1 MNYWLIK
8 FSPKRTSWVDILVK
22 GKFTM
27 RGVRNYQ
34 ARNYLKEMAL
44 SNIVLYYHSQY
55 ELQVMGQMEVIR
67 TAYQDISSSD
77 PKWISVDFKPVKTL
91 ENPVTLKKIK
101 ATRELQNIAII
112 KQPRLSVMPITE
124 YEFDTLLHLSTV

>member
-8 FSPKRTSWVDILVK
+8 FSSKRSSWVDILVN

-27 RGVRNYQ
+27 RCVRNYQ
-34 ARNYLKEMAL
+34 ARNYLKEIAL
-44 SNIVLYYHSQY
+44 SDSVLHYHSQY
-55 ELQVMGQMEVIR
+55 ELQVMGIMKVIR

-77 PKWISVDFKPVKTL
+77 SKWVSVDFKPVKTL

-101 ATRELQNIAII
+101 ATKELQNMAII
-112 KQPRLSVMPITE
+112 KQPRLAVMPITK
-124 YEFDTLLHLSTV
+124 YEFDTLLHLSNI

>member
-44 SNIVLYYHSQY
+44 SDSVLYYHSQY
-55 ELQVMGQMEVIR
+55 ELQVMGVMKVTR

-77 PKWISVDFKPVKTL
+77 SKWVSVDFKPVKTL

-101 ATRELQNIAII
+101 ATKELQIMAII
-112 KQPRLSVMPITE
+112 KQPRLAVMPITKN
-124 YEFDTLLHLSTV
+124 EFNTLLHFSSM

>member
-8 FSPKRTSWVDILVK
+8 FSPKRSSWVDILVK

-44 SNIVLYYHSQY
+44 SDSALYYHSQY
-55 ELQVMGQMEVIR
+55 ELQIMGIMKVIR

-91 ENPVTLKKIK
+91 ENPITLKKIK
-101 ATRELQNIAII
+101 AIKELQNIAII
-112 KQPRLSVMPITE
+112 KQPRLAVMPITK
-124 YEFDTLLHLSTV
+124 YEFNKLLHLSSS

>member
-8 FSPKRTSWVDILVK
+8 FSPKRSSWVDILVN

-44 SNIVLYYHSQY
+44 SDSALYYHSQY
-55 ELQVMGQMEVIR
+55 ELQVVGVMKVIR
-67 TAYQDISSSD
+67 TAYKDISSSD

-91 ENPVTLKKIK
+91 GNPVTLKKI
-101 ATRELQNIAII
+101 RETKVLQNIAII
-112 KQPRLSVMPITE
+112 KQPRLAVMPITK
-124 YEFDTLLHLSTV
+124 YEFNTLLHLSNI

>member
-8 FSPKRTSWVDILVK
+8 FSPKRSSWVDILVK

-44 SNIVLYYHSQY
+44 SDSALYYHSQY
-55 ELQVMGQMEVIR
+55 ELQIMGIMKVIR

-77 PKWISVDFKPVKTL
+77 PKWVSVDFKPGKTL
-91 ENPVTLKKIK
+91 ENPLTLKKIK
-101 ATRELQNIAII
+101 ATKELQNIAII
-112 KQPRLSVMPITE
+112 KQPRLAVMPIAK
-124 YEFDTLLHLSTV
+124 YEFDTLLRLSNI

>member
-1 MNYWLIK
+1 MNHWLIK
-8 FSPKRTSWVDILVK
+8 FSPKRSSWVDILVK

-44 SNIVLYYHSQY
+44 SDFALYYHSQY
-55 ELQVMGQMEVIR
+55 ELQIMGTMKVIR

-77 PKWISVDFKPVKTL
+77 PKWVSVDFKPVKTL
-91 ENPVTLKKIK
+91 EIPVTLKKIK
-101 ATRELQNIAII
+101 ETKKLQNIAII
-112 KQPRLSVMPITE
+112 KQPRLAVMPITKH
-124 YEFDTLLHLSTV
+124 EFDTLLHLSNV

>member
-8 FSPKRTSWVDILVK
+8 FSPKRSSWVDILVK

-44 SNIVLYYHSQY
+44 SDSVLYYHSQY
-55 ELQVMGQMEVIR
+55 ELQVIGVMKVIR

-77 PKWISVDFKPVKTL
+77 PKWISIDFKPVKTL
-91 ENPVTLKKIK
+91 ENSITLKKIK
-101 ATRELQNIAII
+101 ETKELQNMAII
-112 KQPRLSVMPITE
+112 KQPRLAVMPITE
-124 YEFDTLLHLSTV
+124 YEFNTLLHLSNI

>member
-1 MNYWLIK
+1 MNCWLIK

-44 SNIVLYYHSQY
+44 SDSALYYHSQY
-55 ELQVMGQMEVIR
+55 ELQVMGVMKVIR
-67 TAYQDISSSD
+67 TAHQDISSSD
-77 PKWISVDFKPVKTL
+77 PKWVSVDFKPVKTL

-101 ATRELQNIAII
+101 ETKKLQNIAII
-112 KQPRLSVMPITE
+112 KQPRLAVMPITE
-124 YEFDTLLHLSTV
+124 YEFNTLLHLSSS

>member
-44 SNIVLYYHSQY
+44 SDSVLYYHSQY
-55 ELQVMGQMEVIR
+55 ELQVMGIMEVIR

-77 PKWISVDFKPVKTL
+77 PKWVSVDFKPIKTL

-101 ATRELQNIAII
+101 ATKEFQNMAII

-124 YEFDTLLHLSTV
+124 YEFDTLLHLSKI

>member
-8 FSPKRTSWVDILVK
+8 FSPKRSSWLDILIN

-27 RGVRNYQ
+27 RAVRNYQ

-44 SNIVLYYHSQY
+44 SDSALYYHSQY
-55 ELQVMGQMEVIR
+55 ELQVMGVMKVTR

-77 PKWISVDFKPVKTL
+77 PKWVSVDFKPVKTL

-101 ATRELQNIAII
+101 ETKEIQNIAII
-112 KQPRLSVMPITE
+112 KQPRLAVMPLTE
-124 YEFDTLLHLSTV
+124 YEFDTLLYLSNI

>member
-1 MNYWLIK
+1 MNCWLIK

-34 ARNYLKEMAL
+34 ARNYLKEMAI
-44 SNIVLYYHSQY
+44 SDFALYYHSQY
-55 ELQVMGQMEVIR
+55 ELQIMGIMEVIR

-77 PKWISVDFKPVKTL
+77 PKWVSVDFKPVKTL
-91 ENPVTLKKIK
+91 GNPITLNKIK
-101 ATRELQNIAII
+101 ETKELNMNSIRYYVFPTFNDKTKLKIFLI
-112 KQPRLSVMPITE
+112 YNR
-124 YEFDTLLHLSTV
+124 YY

>member
-1 MNYWLIK
+1 MNCWLIK

-44 SNIVLYYHSQY
+44 SDSALYYHSQY
-55 ELQVMGQMEVIR
+55 ELQIMGEMEVIR

-77 PKWISVDFKPVKTL
+77 PKWVSVDFKPVKTL
-91 ENPVTLKKIK
+91 GNPVTLKKIK
-101 ATRELQNIAII
+101 ATKELQNMDII
-112 KQPRLSVMPITE
+112 KQPRLSVMPLTK
-124 YEFDTLLHLSTV
+124 YEFDTLLNLSNI

>member
-8 FSPKRTSWVDILVK
+8 FSPKRSSWVDILVK

-44 SNIVLYYHSQY
+44 SDSVLYYHSQY
-55 ELQVMGQMEVIR
+55 ELQVMGVMKVIR
-67 TAYQDISSSD
+67 PAHQDISSSD
-77 PKWISVDFKPVKTL
+77 PKWVSVDFKPVKTL

-101 ATRELQNIAII
+101 ATKELQNIAII

-124 YEFDTLLHLSTV
+124 YEFNTLLHLSNV

>member
-1 MNYWLIK
+1 MNYWLVK
-8 FSPKRTSWVDILVK
+8 FSPKRNSWVDILVK

-44 SNIVLYYHSQY
+44 SDFALYYHSQY
-55 ELQVMGQMEVIR
+55 DLLVMGVMKVIR

-77 PKWISVDFKPVKTL
+77 PKWVSVDFKPVKTL
-91 ENPVTLKKIK
+91 ANPVILKKIK
-101 ATRELQNIAII
+101 ETKELQNIAII
-112 KQPRLSVMPITE
+112 KQPRLSVMPITK
-124 YEFDTLLHLSTV
+124 YEFNTLLHLSNI

>member
-22 GKFTM
+22 GNFTM
-27 RGVRNYQ
+27 RSVRNYQ

-44 SNIVLYYHSQY
+44 SDSALYYHSQY
-55 ELQVMGQMEVIR
+55 ELQIMGIMEVIR

-77 PKWISVDFKPVKTL
+77 PKWVSVDFKPVKTL

-101 ATRELQNIAII
+101 ATKELQNIAII
-112 KQPRLSVMPITE
+112 KQPRLAVMPITK
-124 YEFDTLLHLSTV
+124 YEFDTLLHLSNV

>member
-44 SNIVLYYHSQY
+44 SDSVLYYHSQY
-55 ELQVMGQMEVIR
+55 ELQVMGEMEVTR

-77 PKWISVDFKPVKTL
+77 PKWVSVDFKPVKTL

-101 ATRELQNIAII
+101 ATKELQDMAII
-112 KQPRLSVMPITE
+112 KQPRLAVMPITKK
-124 YEFDTLLHLSTV
+124 EFNTLLHFSSM

>member
-8 FSPKRTSWVDILVK
+8 FSPKRSPWVDILVK

-44 SNIVLYYHSQY
+44 SDSALYYHSQY
-55 ELQVMGQMEVIR
+55 ELQIMGIMKVIR
-67 TAYQDISSSD
+67 IAYQDISSSD
-77 PKWISVDFKPVKTL
+77 PKWVSVDFKPVKTL
-91 ENPVTLKKIK
+91 ENPIALKKIRGTK
-101 ATRELQNIAII
+101 ELQNIAII
-112 KQPRLSVMPITE
+112 KQPRLAVMPITK
-124 YEFDTLLHLSTV
+124 YEFDTLLHLSNI

>member
-8 FSPKRTSWVDILVK
+8 FSPKRSSWVDILVK

-44 SNIVLYYHSQY
+44 SDFVLYYHSQY
-55 ELQVMGQMEVIR
+55 ELQVMGVMKVIR
-67 TAYQDISSSD
+67 TAYQDISSSN
-77 PKWISVDFKPVKTL
+77 PKWFSVDFKPVKTL
-91 ENPVTLKKIK
+91 ENPVTLNKIK
-101 ATRELQNIAII
+101 ETKELQNIAII
-112 KQPRLSVMPITE
+112 KQPRLAVMPITKN
-124 YEFDTLLHLSTV
+124 EFDTLLYLSNI

>member
-1 MNYWLIK
+1 MNCWLIK

-34 ARNYLKEMAL
+34 ARNYLKEMAI
-44 SNIVLYYHSQY
+44 SDFALYYHSQY
-55 ELQVMGQMEVIR
+55 ELQIMGIMEVIR

-77 PKWISVDFKPVKTL
+77 PKWVSVDFKPVKTL
-91 ENPVTLKKIK
+91 GNPITLNKIK
-101 ATRELQNIAII
+101 ETKELQNIAII
-112 KQPRLSVMPITE
+112 NQPRLAVMPITK
-124 YEFDTLLHLSTV
+124 YEFDTLLRFSNI